1 MNDEG
6 PISMNKALHAF
17 EATEANLAKLERI
30 WADLQKLLPVGVA
43 FGSDPQ
49 YEERSEEFKHVLAA
63 LPAIDGFRP
72 DAALLTLDEI
82 GQARFDAMEDG
93 EVGSTVTVERWIEEP
108 GRQLRQY
115 RFALDRKR
123 RELVRNAAG
132 EISIDI
138 DHSLSQLAPLIEQAT
153 EFNAKV
159 ENAHWDVLLAKFQ
172 ELNLLFGSSVERPK
186 GWSTMARHLHF
197 GLLVDLRDIV
207 STDWPSIRANL
218 DRSLY
223 GEADPIEVGVQDL
236 GSLVRAQP
244 RGKIAS
250 ALNWQAL
257 EDESFERLI
266 FSLLTSTAGY
276 ENAKWLTKTRAPDR
290 GRDLSVTRIHRD
302 ALGGA
307 IQYRV
312 IVQCKNWNAASVGVG
327 DVAGL
332 KEQMK
337 LWEPP
342 RVDVLIIVTSGRFS
356 TDAVDL
362 IERNNRSD
370 TALQIEMWPD
380 SHLQSILARRPDLI
394 AEFNLRG
401 DAA

>member
-1 MNDEG
+1 
-6 PISMNKALHAF
+6 MNKALRDF

-30 WADLQKLLPVGVA
+30 WADLRKLVPDGVA
-43 FGSDPQ
+43 FGSDPK

-63 LPAIDGFRP
+63 LPAIDGFMP
-72 DAALLTLDEI
+72 NVALLTLDEI

-93 EVGSTVTVERWIEEP
+93 ELGSTVAVERWIEEP

-123 RELVRNAAG
+123 RGLVRNAAK
-132 EISIDI
+132 EISMDI
-138 DHSLSQLAPLIEQAT
+138 ERSLSQLGPLLEQAKDL
-153 EFNAKV
+153 NVKV
-159 ENAHWDVLLAKFQ
+159 ENPQWDILLAKFQ

-186 GWSTMARHLHF
+186 GWITMARHLHF
-197 GLLVDLRDIV
+197 GLLVDLRDIA
-207 STDWPSIRANL
+207 SADWPSIRATL

-244 RGKIAS
+244 RGKIAL

-257 EDESFERLI
+257 DDESFERLI
-266 FSLLTSTAGY
+266 FSLLTSTSGY